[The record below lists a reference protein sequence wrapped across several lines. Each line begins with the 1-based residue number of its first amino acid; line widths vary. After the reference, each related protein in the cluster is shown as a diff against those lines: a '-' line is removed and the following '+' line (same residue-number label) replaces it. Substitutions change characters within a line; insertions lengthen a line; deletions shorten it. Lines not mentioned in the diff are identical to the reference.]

1 MKIDTILVPTDFSQ
15 DAERALEVATYLAAE
30 FGSRIVLLHAYH
42 IDFPHTSPGF
52 TAPVLLPEGFYVECQ
67 NQATLRVEALAKE
80 TAERGIEATGI
91 SVERPASLG
100 ILDQIES
107 LPADLVVMGTR
118 GITGLKHV
126 ALGSTAERVVRRASC
141 PVLTVKADQG

>member
-52 TAPVLLPEGFYVECQ
+52 TAPVILPDGFYVQCQ
-67 NQATLRVEALAKE
+67 NEATLRVEALAKE
-80 TAERGIEATGI
+80 TAAKGVEATGVA
-91 SVERPASLG
+91 VERPPSLG
-100 ILDQIES
+100 ILDQIEA

-118 GITGLKHV
+118 GLTGLKHV
-126 ALGSTAERVVRRASC
+126 ALGSTAERVVRSATC
-141 PVLTVKADQG
+141 PVLTVKSDRD